1 MKNDRGWSSRACRIK
16 PSKSGNACLHGL
28 SGALAI
34 FLAQYLHIV
43 MWLRHTC
50 SVPLFRA
57 PWGQTRGTHT
67 LFVRVFCLVLMN
79 PFCVRDW
86 STSLSLSLFRVDRD
100 SPVCTNCNKCGVISC
115 EKKAVSLNYHRLIN
129 STCSNKLDIKTCL
142 TNHLWN
148 VLIWQNRVHY
158 FVPV

>member
-1 MKNDRGWSSRACRIK
+1 MPYKAIKIRECVPPRALWRPRDFSRAVSTHSDVTPPHMLRPTFPC
-16 PSKSGNACLHGL
+16 PLGPNA
-28 SGALAI
+28 
-34 FLAQYLHIV
+34 
-43 MWLRHTC
+43 RHTHTVRSC
-50 SVPLFRA
+50 VLFGFDESILRT
-57 PWGQTRGTHT
+57 W
-67 LFVRVFCLVLMN
+67 LIYV
-79 PFCVRDW
+79 
-86 STSLSLSLFRVDRD
+86 SLSLSLFRVDRD
-100 SPVCTNCNKCGVISC
+100 SPVCTNCSKCGVISC